1 MKMELPPSR
10 YRALPLQV
18 IDVDGGVIL
27 KRGLVEVRVVG
38 RGAAG
43 AVRTLLEAASG
54 AGIAEGDVG
63 ALFAGA
69 ERSGAE
75 ALLRRLIERRFLVEE
90 PGAAPGAAAG
100 DPRPEEDPAAVFYWH
115 FGEGRAEVAARVAGR
130 RVVIVGV
137 NRISRQLA
145 RSLRDSGISSFDV
158 RDDPLLRNGSF
169 FDDAGALRPSA
180 WPAELGAPIAHGG
193 GVHATDPGSFGCLVA
208 TAELGG
214 MQLLRPWNEHCVLHR
229 RLFLP
234 VLLEDM
240 IGHVGPL
247 VVPGET
253 ACFECFRLRRSTH
266 EADPWAR
273 RAIEAASSGGRPA
286 AGSLPPMASVLGD
299 VAAVELLKLLGLHP
313 PVGELGAAV
322 EVNLL
327 ASDMTA
333 RRVLRLPR
341 CPVCTPLSER
351 PTLAATKSAAAAR
364 SRGAA

>member
-1 MKMELPPSR
+1 MKMELPPPR

-27 KRGLVEVRVVG
+27 KRGVVEIRVVG
-38 RGAAG
+38 GGAAG

-54 AGIAEGDVG
+54 AGIAEADLG
-63 ALFAGA
+63 ALFAAA
-69 ERSGAE
+69 ERPGAE
-75 ALLRRLIERRFLVEE
+75 ALLRRLIERRFVVHE
-90 PGAAPGAAAG
+90 PGAPGGAAA
-100 DPRPEEDPAAVFYWH
+100 DPRREEGAADVFYWH
-115 FGEGRAEVAARVAGR
+115 FGERRAQVAARIAGR
-130 RVVIVGV
+130 GLVLVGV

-145 RSLRDSGISSFDV
+145 RSLLDSGVSSFEV
-158 RDDPLLRNGSF
+158 RDDPLLRNPAF
-169 FDDAGALRPSA
+169 FDDAGALRPGA
-180 WPAELGAPIAHGG
+180 WPVELGAPIAHGG
-193 GVHATDPGSFGCLVA
+193 GVHAVDPGRFGCLAA

-214 MQLLRPWNEHCVLHR
+214 MQLLRPWNELCVLHR

-234 VLLEDM
+234 VLLEDL

-266 EADPWAR
+266 EADPRAR
-273 RAIEAASSGGRPA
+273 RAIEAAGAGGRSA
-286 AGSLPPMASVLGD
+286 AGSLPAMASVLGD

-313 PVGELGAAV
+313 PLGGPGTAV

-333 RRVLRLPR
+333 RRVLRMPR
-341 CPVCTPLSER
+341 CPVCSPLSER
-351 PTLAATKSAAAAR
+351 PAPAAASGAPATR
-364 SRGAA
+364 PRGAP